1 MTIISVSLN
10 EEYTQ
15 ILDSIQSAYDLKGR
29 SEAIRLSLDAARE
42 ELRELDSLEGTVEG
56 VLIIVRG
63 NHADPWII
71 QIQARY
77 QEYIKTQMHS
87 HLMDH
92 KCLEV
97 MVVSCDGATLREMM
111 TEIRAQGKAE
121 YVKFVRGRIGASSC
135 CRWGSRSNPHGPS
148 RRHPST
154 ASWPCPRTIPSRSK
168 GSRSRTHREGCT
180 SSRPAPL
187 SRLLSWVSRGRSRRI
202 WHL

>member
-1 MTIISVSLN
+1 MTIVSVSLN

-15 ILDSIQSAYDLKGR
+15 ILDSIQAAYDLRGR

-42 ELRELDSLEGTVEG
+42 EIRELGSLEGTVEG

-77 QEYIKTQMHS
+77 QQYIKTQMHS
-87 HLMDH
+87 HLMDQ

-97 MVVSCDGATLREMM
+97 MVVSCDGAVLREMM

-121 YVKFVRGRIGASSC
+121 YVKFVRGR
-135 CRWGSRSNPHGPS
+135 R
-148 RRHPST
+148 
-154 ASWPCPRTIPSRSK
+154 
-168 GSRSRTHREGCT
+168 
-180 SSRPAPL
+180 
-187 SRLLSWVSRGRSRRI
+187 WVS
-202 WHL
+202 